1 MRGGQRCSRES
12 WKKLLRAVRKN
23 SIVTAKRKVQL
34 TLCQGKKKKGHEVED
49 EDYDDVVRT
58 SVSQGRAC
66 TEELFPCTQ
75 YMYITLSMY

>member
-12 WKKLLRAVRKN
+12 WKKLLRAVRQN

-34 TLCQGKKKKGHEVED
+34 TLCQGKKKGHEVED

-58 SVSQGRAC
+58 SVSQGRVC
-66 TEELFPCTQ
+66 TEELFPFTQ
-75 YMYITLSMY
+75 YIYNSLPV